1 MIIMNE
7 VNEMRNYI
15 IAIWEF
21 CKAEPGWAAAFF
33 FCGYLLGLVLKNSMS
48 YA

>member
-1 MIIMNE
+1 MNE
-7 VNEMRNYI
+7 VTEMRNYI
-15 IAIWEF
+15 TAIWEF

-33 FCGYLLGLVLKNSMS
+33 FCGYLIGLVQRNSMS